1 MMRRPRGRTG
11 NLAVVVVT
19 GVILL
24 AACGRTTRARAPG
37 DPSPSVVAASG
48 ATAPAT
54 TSCGDPTASLRPPTS
69 MPSPGNMPAGS
80 YMRTIQDRG
89 SLVAGTS
96 QDQLLFG
103 SRNSFTGQIE
113 GFDVDVL
120 REVAKAIFGDPSLL
134 QLKPVTSA
142 ERIPKLQDGSVDIVA
157 RTMTINCA
165 RRQQVDFSSVY
176 FQAGQRVLVRT
187 DSTATGIQDLGG
199 RKVCVVQGTTSLD
212 NVASA
217 PSHPIVYPVA
227 NQSDC
232 LAAFQGGDVEAISD
246 DDTVLAGLAVQDPYA
261 KIVGPPF
268 TAEPYGLGLGQ
279 GHPEFVRFVNG
290 VLERMRTDG
299 TWKALYAKWLSRLGP
314 AGEPPKATYRN

>member
-1 MMRRPRGRTG
+1 MMPRPGGRTG
-11 NLAVVVVT
+11 KLAVVVI
-19 GVILL
+19 GVGLL
-24 AACGRTTRARAPG
+24 AACGKTTTTRARGA
-37 DPSPSVVAASG
+37 PSPSVPATS
-48 ATAPAT
+48 TAPAAASA
-54 TSCGDPTASLRPPTS
+54 SCGDPTASLRPPAV
-69 MPSPGNMPAGS
+69 MPTPGNMPAGS

-103 SRNSFTGQIE
+103 SLNSFTGQIE

-120 REVAKAIFGDPSLL
+120 REVVKAIFGDPSHLE
-134 QLKPVTSA
+134 LKPVTSA

-176 FQAGQRVLVRT
+176 FQAGQRVLVQT

-199 RKVCVVQGTTSLD
+199 KKVCVAKGTTSLD
-212 NVASA
+212 NVADA
-217 PSHPIVYPVA
+217 PSHPVVYPVA

-232 LAAFQGGDVEAISD
+232 LVAFQGGKVDAISD
-246 DDTVLAGLAVQDPYA
+246 DDTVLAGLAAQDPYA

-268 TAEPYGLGLGQ
+268 TAEPYGLGIAQ

-299 TWKALYAKWLSRLGP
+299 TWKQLYAKWLSRLGP
-314 AGEPPKATYRN
+314 VTEAPKATYRN